1 MEKKEAMKIL
11 KDFHDKSALFSV
23 RTALDTIIPELCESE
38 DEKIRKA
45 IIKLVRQS
53 SEVLDK
59 QNQNNMINWLEKQK
73 EYEST
78 DFEYV
83 WNRTDCGALTSAL
96 DKYSEEAIINMCH
109 AWYDKGVELER
120 KSWLEK
126 QGKET
131 SEKEFTFKALPRLLE
146 MIEVSDRAKAY
157 TEKLAV
163 ALDNE
168 GYHTDAK
175 IVRESIKI
183 MNGEEVPMATMD
195 EQKPVDNIE
204 PKFKVG
210 DWIVW
215 QNKCYKVNYNGCGYE
230 LIDQNGLSTSLEYG
244 TVDKIAH
251 LWTIQDAKDSD
262 TLINKNYMGESPFIF
277 KETKPSNIKTDVSNP
292 LTIFGYCGIGGVGF
306 TKSSGWGDTA
316 NCIYH
321 PATKEQRDTLF
332 LKMKEA
338 GYEWSEETHELK
350 KISQRMVSAEAKE
363 ALYDKPTDEEMKELL
378 RTEYEK
384 GRADTLSEMKSSWSE
399 EDEVKINRIV
409 ACLENLN
416 VADNDIL
423 LKDVDWLKSLKDRY
437 TWKPSEEQIECLHD
451 AINHYHTNGYPASKL
466 NELYEQMSKI
476 YKL

>member
-23 RTALDTIIPELCESE
+23 RTALHTIIPELNKSE
-38 DEKIRKA
+38 D
-45 IIKLVRQS
+45 
-53 SEVLDK
+53 
-59 QNQNNMINWLEKQK
+59 NMIK
-73 EYEST
+73 EELIKHLK
-78 DFEYV
+78 D
-83 WNRTDCGALTSAL
+83 
-96 DKYSEEAIINMCH
+96 
-109 AWYDKGVELER
+109 GVEGYMPAGDSEDYTR
-120 KSWLEK
+120 WLTWVEK

-183 MNGEEVPMATMD
+183 MNGEEVSMATMD

-210 DWIVW
+210 DWIT
-215 QNKCYKVNYNGCGYE
+215 NGDYTWKIVE
-230 LIDQNGLSTSLEYG
+230 VKPLDYILQSQDSNIVDDTISHVDEQFHSF
-244 TVDKIAH
+244 TVK
-251 LWTIQDAKDSD
+251 DAKDGD
-262 TLINKNYMGESPFIF
+262 VLIDKSGSRECPFIF
-277 KETKPSNIKTDVSNP
+277 KETKPSDIKTDVPNP
-292 LTIFGYCGIGGVGF
+292 LTVFGYCGIGGAGF

-384 GRADTLSEMKSSWSE
+384 GRADTIAEMKSSWSE
-399 EDEVKINRIV
+399 EDERAIGIIKI
-409 ACLENLN
+409 A
-416 VADNDIL
+416 
-423 LKDVDWLKSLKDRY
+423 LKHPYDMEGKWDRKFVLDWLKSLRPQN
-437 TWKPSEEQIECLHD
+437 TWKPSEEQMNTLNLIISDYYHACTKECD
-451 AINHYHTNGYPASKL
+451 KKAIVLKSIL
-466 NELYEQMSKI
+466 EQLKQ
-476 YKL
+476 L

>member
-23 RTALDTIIPELCESE
+23 RTALDTIIPELRESE
-38 DEKIRKA
+38 DEEIKKWIIDDIIYNMNNEPLNNSEYKKKAEKA
-45 IIKLVRQS
+45 IA
-53 SEVLDK
+53 
-59 QNQNNMINWLEKQK
+59 WLEKQ
-73 EYEST
+73 
-78 DFEYV
+78 
-83 WNRTDCGALTSAL
+83 W
-96 DKYSEEAIINMCH
+96 
-109 AWYDKGVELER
+109 
-120 KSWLEK
+120 
-126 QGKET
+126 KET
-131 SEKEFTFKALPRLLE
+131 SEKEFTFKALPRLIE

-195 EQKPVDNIE
+195 EQKSVDKVE
-204 PKFKVG
+204 PKFHEGEWITNG
-210 DWIVW
+210 DYTW
-215 QNKCYKVNYNGCGYE
+215 
-230 LIDQNGLSTSLEYG
+230 
-244 TVDKIAH
+244 KIAEVKP
-251 LWTIQDAKDSD
+251 LDYILQSQDGNIVDDTISHVDEQFHSFTVKDAKDGDVLATKD
-262 TLINKNYMGESPFIF
+262 TVFIF
-277 KETKPSNIKTDVSNP
+277 KHIDKAGLSLCKS
-292 LTIFGYCGIGGVGF
+292 YCEVIGNSELGLGF
-306 TKSSGWGDTA
+306 DFSI
-316 NCIYH
+316 NNVH

-384 GRADTLSEMKSSWSE
+384 GRADVISEMKSSWSE

-437 TWKPSEEQIECLHD
+437 TWKPSEEQMNTLNLVVSDYYHACTKECD
-451 AINHYHTNGYPASKL
+451 KKAIVLKSIL
-466 NELYEQMSKI
+466 EQLKQ
-476 YKL
+476 L